1 MPHTKKAK
9 STLPKDARALKS
21 STPKRPAT
29 SPPPPPPTTSPSE
42 SENPK
47 RNKTHVSPKFALP
60 SSKSRPSTSNLLK
73 DLAQSPQLPPRPSFR
88 KLRQYTSLK
97 PQRPPPLLN
106 KKPPSTVPLPPHRQA
121 VQHLAT
127 PPKPPHNKPQL
138 FPILFPFLGFHAPL

>member
-9 STLPKDARALKS
+9 STLPKGARALNLI
-21 STPKRPAT
+21 PLNVPLLA
-29 SPPPPPPTTSPSE
+29 PPPPPPPPAQVNLKIRRRIKLTFRPNLPFHHLKAGHLPRISLRIA
-42 SENPK
+42 PK
-47 RNKTHVSPKFALP
+47 
-60 SSKSRPSTSNLLK
+60 
-73 DLAQSPQLPPRPSFR
+73 SPQLPPRPSFR

-106 KKPPSTVPLPPHRQA
+106 KKPPSTVLLPPHRQA

-127 PPKPPHNKPQL
+127 PPKLPHNKPQL